1 MANDSNPLQG
11 TELNDLRKKVEWLD
25 NERRQLTRRLNDLEQ
40 KSELQEREISGRERR
55 IQDLERQLAATS
67 GQLSRIPQIDTQ
79 LSQFKDEIV
88 KLIEQYDARRIQAE
102 SEIDRLRRVEHES
115 TIREIADMRKE
126 FPAITRLQNDMAL
139 RIAEESRLANLIG
152 SLQNAISV
160 LEHQVENMQSPIAF
174 VEEKEKQNSR
184 NIAAMQNSLVDIN
197 KRWQPI
203 NERLDIMANNV
214 RKVQSTH
221 ETINKEIEDVRGSTK
236 GWMEQIQIGEYERNQ
251 RLEKWRQVLE
261 EQANAIEKFNKDWI
275 TFSDQYKEAKM
286 AVQTLSGWQKQIEE
300 QQRET
305 SEVLRVNTHRLESR
319 WDDFKLE
326 NDKKWSTSNVEME
339 QRIAATN
346 RTYRQIQEQIAA
358 IEEVLAELKQEKE
371 TLERIQT
378 AQADAIKQWPRI
390 WLEEVEKAIN
400 QNPNRR
406 RQPALVPVREEFD

>member
-1 MANDSNPLQG
+1 MANNSISIQE
-11 TELNDLRKKVEWLD
+11 TEFNDLRKKVEWLD
-25 NERRQLTRRLNDLEQ
+25 QERRQVSRKLSELEQ
-40 KSELQEREISGRERR
+40 KTELQEREIAGRERR
-55 IQDLERQLAATS
+55 IQDLERQLAATTS
-67 GQLSRIPQIDTQ
+67 QMSRIPQIDTQ

-88 KLIEQYDARRIQAE
+88 KLIEQYDVRRLQAE
-102 SEIDRLRRVEHES
+102 SEMDRLRRVEHES
-115 TIREIADMRKE
+115 TVREIADMRKE
-126 FPAITRLQNDMAL
+126 FPAITRLQNDMTL
-139 RIAEESRLANLIG
+139 RIAEETRLANLIG
-152 SLQNAISV
+152 GLQNAISV
-160 LEHQVENMQSPIAF
+160 LERQVEKLQSPIAF

-184 NIAAMQNSLVDIN
+184 NIAAMQNNIVDIN

-214 RKVQSTH
+214 RKVQSGN
-221 ETINKEIEDVRGSTK
+221 EALVKEIEDVRGGTK

-251 RLEKWRQVLE
+251 RLDKWRQVLE
-261 EQANAIEKFNKDWI
+261 EHTNAIDKFNQDWI
-275 TFSDQYKEAKM
+275 IFSDQYKEAKM
-286 AVQTLSGWQKQIEE
+286 ALQTLAGWQKQIEE

-326 NDKKWSTSNVEME
+326 NDKKWSTNNVEIE
-339 QRIAATN
+339 QRIATTN
-346 RTYRQIQEQIAA
+346 RTYRQFQEQIVA
-358 IEEVLAELKQEKE
+358 IEEVLTEIKQEKE
-371 TLERIQT
+371 MLERIQT